1 MCIVNLWG
9 NNRMEIKMAYFSS
22 VMNLNSFHC
31 GCPSGFDCQLLN
43 EPASQ
48 KVRVDHS
55 AQRQTDDV
63 CFKDRD
69 YTIANIIK
77 GGFTKASV
85 PLLPQA
91 EG

>member
-1 MCIVNLWG
+1 
-9 NNRMEIKMAYFSS
+9 MEIKMAYFSS

-31 GCPSGFDCQLLN
+31 GCWSGFDCQLLN

-48 KVRVDHS
+48 KVGVDHS

-69 YTIANIIK
+69 
-77 GGFTKASV
+77 
-85 PLLPQA
+85 
-91 EG
+91 